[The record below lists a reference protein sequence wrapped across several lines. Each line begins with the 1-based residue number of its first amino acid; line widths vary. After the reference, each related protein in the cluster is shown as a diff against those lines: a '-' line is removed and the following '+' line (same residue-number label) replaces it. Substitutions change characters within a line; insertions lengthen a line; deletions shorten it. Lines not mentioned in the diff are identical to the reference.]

1 MGALQARYSDEPY
14 RGAVSRVSSTVH
26 LLGLGAA
33 AHRSWLAFVAPQL
46 NFSVCGLSTLE
57 QNDSASNVIVLLAT
71 GISGPF
77 HLARTQRTGARATL
91 WDDRETK
98 RSKYVPLD
106 LEEKKGK
113 PRLNSMKRI
122 LRREEARCEFVTLHL

>member
-1 MGALQARYSDEPY
+1 MHDIQTKHTER
-14 RGAVSRVSSTVH
+14 AVSRVLPTVL

-33 AHRSWLAFVAPQL
+33 AHRSWLDLGAPQL

-57 QNDSASNVIVLLAT
+57 RNDSASNVIVLLAT
-71 GISGPF
+71 RISGPF
-77 HLARTQRTGARATL
+77 HLARAQQTGARATL

-98 RSKYVPLD
+98 RSKYVPLH
-106 LEEKKGK
+106 LERKEGK

-122 LRREEARCEFVTLHL
+122 LRTEEAQYESVTLHLRILA